1 MNQKSQHEKQNTFKK
16 VLLVSHITDLSGPT
30 EALANFLK
38 TRTNVLGVI
47 YHPFHYCS
55 DRRSYGG
62 LFQDGAL
69 HYGKKLV
76 GAKMPQVASFFKDI
90 ILTLYFF
97 IRFKKRFDIYIGV
110 DPLNAMVGIVLRSFG
125 LVKSVIFYTID
136 WMPQRFHNRILNAIY
151 HAVDKFCVRGC
162 DASWNISGRI
172 VEVRK
177 RQGLANSKNI
187 LVPVGAE
194 FEKINLPA
202 IKRTP
207 PKRLAL
213 LGALA
218 PSKGVDLVIEAYPEI
233 RDKCPDIELYVIG
246 RTPIN
251 AVEDGVVY
259 QPYEGRFLNLGDSVK
274 LLGVK
279 PHDEVFKILPEF
291 DIGLALYKPYANNLS
306 QWADP
311 SRVKDYL
318 ACGLPVIITDVPE
331 IAKDIRKFDAGIV
344 TEYTPKALADAVN
357 LLYSDAER
365 FIQMR
370 RNAIKYMENFRWD
383 KIFYNAFQKMNISK

>member
-1 MNQKSQHEKQNTFKK
+1 MHKK
-16 VLLVSHITDLSGPT
+16 VEEDIDTKNILLVSHITDLSGPT
-30 EALANFLK
+30 EALVDFLK
-38 TRTNVLGVI
+38 TRTNVLGAI

-55 DRRSYGG
+55 DRHSYGG
-62 LFQDGAL
+62 LFQDGIL
-69 HYGKKLV
+69 HYWKKLL
-76 GAKMPQVASFFKDI
+76 GAKMPQVATFFKDI

-97 IRFKKRFDIYIGV
+97 LRFKTRFDVYIGI
-110 DPLNAMVGIVLRSFG
+110 DPLNAMVGIILRYMG

-162 DASWNISGRI
+162 DASWNISARI

-177 RQGLANSKNI
+177 RQGLADSKNI
-187 LVPVGAE
+187 LVPVGVE

-202 IKRTP
+202 IKKSS

-218 PSKGVDLVIEAYPEI
+218 PSKGVDLIIEAFSEI

-259 QPYEGRFLNLGDSVK
+259 QPYEGRLLNLGGSVK

-279 PHDEVFKILPEF
+279 PHDEVLKILPEF

-331 IAKDIRKFDAGIV
+331 IAKDIRKFEAGIV
-344 TEYTPKALADAVN
+344 IEYTAEALADAIY
-357 LLYSDAER
+357 LLYTNAKVFAR
-365 FIQMR
+365 MR
-370 RNAIKYMENFRWD
+370 ENAINYMENFRWD
-383 KIFYNAFQKMNISK
+383 KIFSNAFQKMNI

>member
-1 MNQKSQHEKQNTFKK
+1 MAEEQIIFKK
-16 VLLVSHITDLSGPT
+16 ILLVSHITDLSGPT
-30 EALANFLK
+30 EALEDFLK

-62 LFQDGAL
+62 LFQNGAL

-76 GAKMPQVASFFKDI
+76 GAKIPQVAAFFKDI
-90 ILTLYFF
+90 ILTLFFF

-136 WMPQRFHNRILNAIY
+136 WMPQRFNNRILNAVY

-177 RQGLANSKNI
+177 RQGLADSKNI
-187 LVPVGAE
+187 LVPVGIE
-194 FEKINLPA
+194 YEKINLPA
-202 IKRTP
+202 NKKTP

-218 PSKGVDLVIEAYPEI
+218 PSKGVDLVMEAYHEI
-233 RDKCPDIELYVIG
+233 RNKCPDIELYVIG

-259 QPYEGRFLNLGDSVK
+259 QPYEGRLLNLGDSVK

-331 IAKDIRKFDAGIV
+331 IAKDIRKFDAGV
-344 TEYTPKALADAVN
+344 VVKYTVKALVDAVS
-357 LLYSDAER
+357 LLYSNAEK
-365 FIQMR
+365 FIEMR
-370 RNAIKYMENFRWD
+370 KNAIKYMEGFRWD
-383 KIFYNAFQKMNISK
+383 KIFLSAFQKMNIPK